1 MLTHEQLAKITE
13 KNLENLVRKAAE
25 GKPLTDKE
33 MATLEKA
40 AERHAEIEN
49 AERLTADKFCQITGL
64 TDRRHRQL
72 AKAGHFPMPKKGIYE
87 MTPTLAGFVRY
98 LRAQTEKA
106 EGTLEE
112 ERLKKLTAER
122 HMAELKLAKERKAAL
137 DADAVFRAW
146 ENIVLTI
153 RQKLMA
159 LPSKTAPRLAHLG
172 EQQKIEAELEREVAD
187 ALVDLAK
194 VETYD
199 DGDDEENCEDEIQA
213 GDGKGARAP
222 KAAAKN

>member
-1 MLTHEQLAKITE
+1 MTKFQLDTMPKPKPSDDLVTE
-13 KNLENLVRKAAE
+13 
-25 GKPLTDKE
+25 
-33 MATLEKA
+33 ATKM
-40 AERHAEIEN
+40 HADVLC
-49 AERLTADKFCQITGL
+49 AVTGL

-72 AKAGHFPMPKKGIYE
+72 AKAGYFPPPIGGEYQAVK
-87 MTPTLAGFVRY
+87 TLAGVFKY
-98 LRAQTEKA
+98 LRELQAKAQ
-106 EGTLEE
+106 GTLEE
-112 ERLKKLTAER
+112 EKLKKLTAER
-122 HMAELKLAKERKAAL
+122 HMAELKLAKESKAAL

-153 RQKLMA
+153 RQKMMA

-199 DGDDEENCEDEIQA
+199 DGDDSEADSEDEVSA
-213 GDGKGARAP
+213 GDGKRARAP

>member
-1 MLTHEQLAKITE
+1 MLTKKQIAQVEA
-13 KNLENLVRKAAE
+13 KNLENIVRKAAG
-25 GKPLTDKE
+25 GKTLTQKE
-33 MATLEKA
+33 MDALGA
-40 AERHAEIEN
+40 HAGAIDSANSEQ
-49 AERLTADKFCQITGL
+49 LTADKFCQITGL

-72 AKAGHFPMPKKGIYE
+72 AKAGFYPMPKKGIYE

-98 LRAQTEKA
+98 MREQVESAGA
-106 EGTLEE
+106 DFEE
-112 ERLKKLTAER
+112 EKLKKLTAER

-199 DGDDEENCEDEIQA
+199 DDSEADSEDEIQA
-213 GDGKGARAP
+213 GDGKGAGPP
-222 KAAAKN
+222 KTTAKN